1 MIEEVSELNIDF
13 VSKIKGLV
21 GEQFFEHY
29 YLIDAINEVLEGNVI
44 SYEAYYIFIDNNSW
58 IIGIRISGNDLIY
71 GKNWDKNLIERTIS
85 KINFPIFQPNY
96 HFSGT
101 NSLVTE
107 ILKSSNRKL
116 KIFKN
121 RIFYSCSKI
130 NLFDEQENFKKLL
143 CNKND
148 REELAEMVCE
158 YFEDEYN
165 GENDKDFDSILLQVE
180 NQIENNTLWN
190 LKYDGKIKSICSVIQ
205 TSNGNPI
212 IGSFSTKRNER
223 NLGYGTALIRTVTNN
238 LLKTTNEV
246 WLISDKESIA
256 SNKVFKNIE
265 YKPIYETTDVLI
277 K

>member
-1 MIEEVSELNIDF
+1 MIEEFTEVNIEF
-13 VSKIKGLV
+13 VSKIKSLV

-29 YLIDAINEVLEGNVI
+29 YLINAINEVLEGNII
-44 SYEAYYIFIDNNSW
+44 SYEAYYIFNDNNSW
-58 IIGIRISGNDLIY
+58 IIGIRINGNYLIY
-71 GKNWDKNLIERTIS
+71 GKNWDENLIEQTIS
-85 KINFPIFQPNY
+85 KINFSIFQPNY

-116 KIFKN
+116 EIFKD
-121 RIFYSCSKI
+121 RIFYSCSKL
-130 NLFDEQENFKKLL
+130 NSFDEQENFEKLL
-143 CNKND
+143 CDKND
-148 REELAEMVCE
+148 IEELAEMVCE

-165 GENDKDFDSILLQVE
+165 GKNNKDFDAVLRQVE
-180 NQIENNTLWN
+180 HQIENNTLWN
-190 LKYDGKIKSICSVIQ
+190 LKHNGKIKSFCSIIQ

-212 IGSFSTKRNER
+212 IGSFFTKRNER

-238 LLKTTNEV
+238 LLKVTNEV

-256 SNKVFKNIE
+256 SNKVFNNIG